1 MRIITISR
9 EFGSGGRELGKR
21 LADEL
26 GFSYIDREIVTEIA
40 KRSSLDENYVD
51 SVLEKGAVN
60 IPITYSS
67 TLSHLST
74 INHAATSIIRAQQKI
89 ITELAEKGDCVI
101 VGRNADIILENE
113 NPLKIFVHA
122 DMDSKIKRCQSRAT
136 SKETLTDRQMKS
148 RIKKTDKGR
157 YNRHALL
164 SDIPWGDKRGY
175 NMCVNT
181 TNMEIKS
188 LVPAVAEFARA
199 WFAGKDDA

>member
-1 MRIITISR
+1 MKIITISR

-26 GFSYIDREIVTEIA
+26 GFAYIDREIVTEIA

-51 SVLEKGAVN
+51 SVIEKGAMN

-67 TLSHLST
+67 TLAHVST
-74 INHAATSIIRAQQKI
+74 INHAATRILREQQKI

-101 VGRNADIILENE
+101 VGRNADIILEHE

-122 DMDSKIKRCQSRAT
+122 DMDSKITRCQARAA
-136 SKETLTDRQMKS
+136 SNEALTDRQMKAK
-148 RIKKTDKGR
+148 IKKIDKGR
-157 YNRHALL
+157 YDRHRLL

-181 TNMEIKS
+181 TNMDIKS

-199 WFAGKDDA
+199 WFGRGDI